1 MGVATTQPTDSRAVI
16 PECRESLCTNLS
28 WLLGQ
33 ASFALGSEIN
43 GAFAGLGVSPR
54 GHFVLEAALGG
65 EYTQSELADTIG
77 LDKTTMV
84 VTVDELEAAGLAE
97 RRPSATDRRARVIV
111 VTPKGKRAVTAGREV
126 IDRVQADVLS
136 VLPARERKVFLDA
149 LSELVR
155 TRLSGPSGCTAPAR
169 RKQPR

>member
-1 MGVATTQPTDSRAVI
+1 MGLVTTQPTDSRAVI
-16 PECRESLCTNLS
+16 AECRASLCTNLS

-33 ASFALGSEIN
+33 ASFALGSEIAA
-43 GAFAGLGVSPR
+43 AFTDLDVSPR
-54 GHFVLEAALGG
+54 GHFVLEAALSG
-65 EYTQSELADTIG
+65 EHTQSELADTIG

-111 VTPKGKRAVTAGREV
+111 VTAKGERAVAEGREA

-136 VLPARERKVFLDA
+136 ALPAKDRKAFLDS

-155 TRLSGPSGCTAPAR
+155 VRLSEPSGCTAPAR